1 VEPVPLRRKNKIE
14 KTRLFDLLYV
24 NYIPLYELVN
34 SFFYFALILY
44 IFAEFNQAF
53 LSIFTH

>member
-44 IFAEFNQAF
+44 IFTEFNQAF